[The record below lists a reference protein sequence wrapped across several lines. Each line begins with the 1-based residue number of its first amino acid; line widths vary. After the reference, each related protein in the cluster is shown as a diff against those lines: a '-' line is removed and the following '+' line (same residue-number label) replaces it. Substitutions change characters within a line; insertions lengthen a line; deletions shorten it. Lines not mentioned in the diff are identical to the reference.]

1 MQMSKILKAAVPYSF
16 AQVGVPAS
24 QLYRWKLSR
33 MDAIKRKLRFYI
45 RTGQKLPSAEKLA
58 AVLFYNVENSIVSP
72 AELIIS
78 EAIRRGLPRDESK

>member
-1 MQMSKILKAAVPYSF
+1 
-16 AQVGVPAS
+16 
-24 QLYRWKLSR
+24 